1 MQDGQLWNVDGLPVD
16 IKSIIASDNKIVDVL
31 AIDALNPKYALCN
44 PLADKF
50 LIICTEN
57 RYPNISK
64 TEYRPFQYD
73 NGDDYIS
80 DGRFRIVDKEGKI
93 GYATEGGA
101 VIISPRYAMIYNLR
115 KLNC

>member
-1 MQDGQLWNVDGLPVD
+1 M
-16 IKSIIASDNKIVDVL
+16 
-31 AIDALNPKYALCN
+31 
-44 PLADKF
+44 
-50 LIICTEN
+50 ICTEN
-57 RYPNISK
+57 QYPNISQ

-101 VIISPRYAMIYNLR
+101 VIITPRYAFGYPFSNGKAKVTDEGHLAEVEGSNGEYHYWESNNWCWIDKMGNIIR
-115 KLNC
+115 